1 MFIERLHIE
10 QVRNLDAVSI
20 NNLSLI
26 NCFIGD
32 NGSGKTSLL
41 ESIAIVSQGR
51 SFRHHKIQTVI
62 QLGKPE
68 LRIFVECRNDNG
80 TLYKLGIQRDR
91 DNRYLIRINGETVN
105 SLAELSSILPV
116 LIIDAS
122 AFELLDGAPSLRCRF
137 IDWAVFHVEHQ
148 FYECWRRFNRIL
160 KHRNSLLKAGI
171 KNYAELE
178 AWDIELAKLAIK
190 IEKYRLDFLINY
202 QPLLDEVLQYLDSDL
217 SAHDIFYR
225 NGWASDKVAFADV
238 KNAAD
243 KLFNVEA
250 LSQQLR
256 NSFARDSKY
265 QRTHLGPQRAD
276 LQIRLAGSNNDVR
289 DIYSRGQKKILIA
302 AMKLAQ
308 AKLLYLQRGIRPI
321 LLLDDLPAE
330 LDNRHLQKLL
340 DFIVSESLQTFISSV
355 DSFLPEAQ
363 ASNIETKFQMF
374 HVERGRI
381 DPFTGIQ
388 KQEIDDE

>member
-1 MFIERLHIE
+1 MFIERLQIE
-10 QVRNLDAVSI
+10 QVRNLDTVSI
-20 NNLSLI
+20 ENLSLI

-62 QLGKPE
+62 QLERNE
-68 LRIFVECRNDNG
+68 LRVFVECRNDNG
-80 TLYKLGIQRDR
+80 TLYKLGIQRDK
-91 DNRYLIRINGETVN
+91 DNRYLIRINGESVN
-105 SLAELSSILPV
+105 SLAELSSVLPV

-137 IDWAVFHVEHQ
+137 IDWAVFHVEQQ

-160 KHRNSLLKAGI
+160 KHRNTLLRSGI
-171 KNYAELE
+171 KVYQALE
-178 AWDIELAKLAIK
+178 VWDAELAKLAIQ
-190 IEKYRLDFLINY
+190 IEKYRLTFLQTY
-202 QPLLDEVLQYLDSDL
+202 QPILAEVLNFLDSEL
-217 SAHDIFYR
+217 SPHEIYYR
-225 NGWASDKVAFADV
+225 NGWASDKIAFTHI
-238 KNAAD
+238 NEAAIAT
-243 KLFNVEA
+243 LTVEGI
-250 LSQQLR
+250 SQQLR
-256 NSFARDSKY
+256 NGFARDAKY

-276 LQIRLAGSNNDVR
+276 LQIRIANNDVR

-321 LLLDDLPAE
+321 LLLDDLPSE
-330 LDNRHLQKLL
+330 LDQRHLQKLL
-340 DFIVSESLQTFISSV
+340 DFIVDESLQSFISSV
-355 DSFLPEAQ
+355 D
-363 ASNIETKFQMF
+363 ASLCGGQKSNTQTKFQMF

-388 KQEIDDE
+388 KQEKDNE